1 MSISISDYQVELEN
15 ELKYLQTEIDKIN
28 SQIDKINNETEF
40 GKTQINK
47 EFEQSEF
54 EDPDIWLTIENTE
67 DAKTTKDKI
76 NKEEILESACEFLNL
91 L

>member
-40 GKTQINK
+40 SKTQINK
-47 EFEQSEF
+47 EFEQNEP
-54 EDPDIWLTIENTE
+54 EDPDIWLTIENAE
-67 DAKTTKDKI
+67 DSKTTKDKTT
-76 NKEEILESACEFLNL
+76 KEEILESACEFLNL